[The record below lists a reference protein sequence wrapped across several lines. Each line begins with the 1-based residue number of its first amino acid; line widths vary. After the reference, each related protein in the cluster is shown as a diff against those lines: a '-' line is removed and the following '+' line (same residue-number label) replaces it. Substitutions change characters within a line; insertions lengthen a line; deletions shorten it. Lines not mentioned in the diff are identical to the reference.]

1 MYYNLR
7 FSLHPEKKKK
17 PLKFDYGTE
26 NNQVLILQRTTTTC
40 PLFRDDV
47 SCNKQQKEKT
57 FI

>member
-7 FSLHPEKKKK
+7 FSLHLEKKK
-17 PLKFDYGTE
+17 PLKFDYGAE

-57 FI
+57 LI